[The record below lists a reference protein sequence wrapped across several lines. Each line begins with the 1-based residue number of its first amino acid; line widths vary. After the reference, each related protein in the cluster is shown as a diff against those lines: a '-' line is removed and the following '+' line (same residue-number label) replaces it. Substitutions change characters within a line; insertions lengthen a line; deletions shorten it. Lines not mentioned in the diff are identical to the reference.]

1 MSLMEP
7 PLDDWNTVDMTPNTN
22 HSINQSTFQDKLTCG
37 SMFSVY
43 QIIPSLV
50 KTSVI
55 LSISLKEEPQTQV
68 INDFNYIITS
78 LL

>member
-1 MSLMEP
+1 MYIQ
-7 PLDDWNTVDMTPNTN
+7 NR
-22 HSINQSTFQDKLTCG
+22 LTCG

-55 LSISLKEEPQTQV
+55 LSSSLKEEPQTQV